1 MSALNLFS
9 FPQRNQAPTKRD
21 WSQQELAE
29 FYRVEAALIQA
40 GVRLATDRG
49 LSDEGD
55 PWFVF
60 CREETGDPVVH
71 LARIDGEYVIASEA
85 LEQISRGRD
94 FRQMVQSLIDRHR
107 ATTPLA
113 SPIGGKISIHP
124 AALLI
129 AFVGVALLKTAQP
142 AKAGQV
148 FPASGEPA
156 RKVVL
161 NSSGATL
168 SAPLFSGGSS
178 TAATTLEPVNN
189 AMMLIAAAAGVL
201 GGANMAAAMD
211 QGVSP
216 VTDSAGLAPAGGS
229 QPLEPQFLPIVG
241 AIVASDSGSALG
253 SAADQVVQSSEI
265 FGVSHSV
272 VVVHGSPDPAANG
285 TSNSFVF
292 WHPEASTSA
301 PGTAPPDLTLHGNAG
316 ILDTARGDVQMA
328 QFAQMQSHAVFNS
341 NSSTAIALPTSE
353 AGAQTGVLHENAI
366 ITPQLSTE
374 LSFAISHGLVSYGA
388 GTALTFLEQQ
398 KIILDI
404 SSSGGDPAS
413 TQAAVANGNGSLSAP
428 TGHGGPGY
436 ISVLVGS
443 SSSTPGS
450 TATLTPDQFGQV
462 LQAFLTSAADAKVVI
477 SQQTYVFADAAEHA
491 IPTESVNLAFSDG
504 STISIVGT
512 QVSVDHILAMVH

>member
-1 MSALNLFS
+1 MSALNLFN
-9 FPQRNQAPTKRD
+9 FPQRDRTPARRD

-40 GVRLATDRG
+40 GIRLATDRG

-113 SPIGGKISIHP
+113 SPIGGKVSIHP

-142 AKAGQV
+142 AKAGQLL
-148 FPASGEPA
+148 PAGGDGV

-161 NSSGATL
+161 NSSGASL
-168 SAPLFSGGSS
+168 PAPLFSGGSGS
-178 TAATTLEPVNN
+178 ADTTSEPVNA

-201 GGANMAAAMD
+201 GGTNAVAAMD
-211 QGVSP
+211 QG
-216 VTDSAGLAPAGGS
+216 SAPPIDFAGSTPAGGS
-229 QPLEPQFLPIVG
+229 QAIDPQFVPIVS
-241 AIVASDSGSALG
+241 AIVASNAGPAVGLT
-253 SAADQVVQSSEI
+253 ADHTVQASDV
-265 FGVSHSV
+265 FGASNSV
-272 VVVHGSPDPAANG
+272 AVVHGSSDPAASGNPSG
-285 TSNSFVF
+285 FIF
-292 WHPEASTSA
+292 WHTEAPT
-301 PGTAPPDLTLHGNAG
+301 PGSLPPDPNAHLNAS
-316 ILDTARGDVQMA
+316 IFDVARGDVQQA
-328 QFAQMQSHAVFNS
+328 QLAQMQVHAIFNS
-341 NSSTAIALPTSE
+341 NGSTTATAPAPTP
-353 AGAQTGVLHENAI
+353 GGQTGVIHENAVL
-366 ITPQLSTE
+366 TSQLPTE
-374 LSFAISHGLVSYGA
+374 LTYAISHGLVSYGA
-388 GTALTFLEQQ
+388 GAASAFLEQQ
-398 KIILDI
+398 KIVLDLNA
-404 SSSGGDPAS
+404 SGGDSSPTPTSAAS
-413 TQAAVANGNGSLSAP
+413 GASGI
-428 TGHGGPGY
+428 GGPGY

-450 TATLTPDQFGQV
+450 TATLTPEQFGQV
-462 LQAFLTSAADAKVVI
+462 LHAFLESAADAKVII
-477 SQQTYVFADAAEHA
+477 SQQTYVFADAGAHTV
-491 IPTESVNLAFSDG
+491 PTESVNLAFSDG